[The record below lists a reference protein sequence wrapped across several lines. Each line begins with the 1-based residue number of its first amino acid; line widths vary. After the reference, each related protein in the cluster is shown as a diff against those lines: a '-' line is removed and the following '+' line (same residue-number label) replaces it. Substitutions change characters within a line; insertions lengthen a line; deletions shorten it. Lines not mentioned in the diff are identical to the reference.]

1 MPKEFRADRLT
12 RLSEIE
18 TRHFWF
24 AGRRAL
30 LDRLRRKYLTGE
42 TRRLLDVGCGTGS
55 EAERISAEGL
65 AVVGVDSGSGLLGSA
80 RPARGRVPVVN
91 GDAARLPCRGERF
104 DAVLLLDVLEHVDD
118 ASALREA
125 RRVLSPGGFLFL
137 SVPAFPGLWSYRDED
152 AGHRRRYTHAS
163 LARGLREAR
172 LEIREIG
179 YYQCLLF
186 PFVVISRLLG
196 RRGPARRDAED
207 LPGFGVNALCGLVNR
222 FEVALGALVR
232 WPWGSSLVAVCQR
245 S

>member
-30 LDRLRRKYLTGE
+30 FDRLRRKYLRV
-42 TRRLLDVGCGTGS
+42 TRDGS
-55 EAERISAEGL
+55 STSVAARDPRRNASRRKASPSSAWTAGP
-65 AVVGVDSGSGLLGSA
+65 DSWGIA

-163 LARGLREAR
+163 LALGCAR
-172 LEIREIG
+172 PASRSG
-179 YYQCLLF
+179 RSATTSAFCF
-186 PFVVISRLLG
+186 P
-196 RRGPARRDAED
+196 
-207 LPGFGVNALCGLVNR
+207 
-222 FEVALGALVR
+222 
-232 WPWGSSLVAVCQR
+232 SS
-245 S
+245 